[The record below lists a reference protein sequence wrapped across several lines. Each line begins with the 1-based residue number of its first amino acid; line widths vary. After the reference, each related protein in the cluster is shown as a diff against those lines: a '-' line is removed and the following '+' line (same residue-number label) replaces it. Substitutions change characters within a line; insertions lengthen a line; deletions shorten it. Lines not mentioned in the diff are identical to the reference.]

1 MIVSSLS
8 IAYFTISVGLI
19 LVPAFLAPLEWTIVW
34 FNLLLSLYLISLCHI
49 GLYIMRN
56 NKVLS
61 KQGKSTSRSSMKMG
75 KETSGVSYAHTEVR

>member
-1 MIVSSLS
+1 MIISSLS

-34 FNLLLSLYLISLCHI
+34 FNLLLSLYLISLSHI

-61 KQGKSTSRSSMKMG
+61 KRGKTTARSSMRMG
-75 KETSGVSYAHTEVR
+75 NETSGISHAHTEVR